1 MRSFLSDG
9 HIDEGDMSD
18 FLHPTTR
25 VYDVLCLK
33 LLEVFRTTLTDTN
46 LLIPHELVEAFKA
59 LVSSDDEK

>member
-1 MRSFLSDG
+1 
-9 HIDEGDMSD
+9 MSD

-25 VYDVLCLK
+25 VYDLICLK